1 MFKSTKWRYIALF
14 FIIYCSIF
22 GYYYLVS
29 NGLGNKPFYLQMR
42 RFVVCTVVLLLPF
55 IIIGKYQKFKF
66 FTTHILTALAW
77 FFTFPVLYYMTYS
90 ATVPFFSNHFDIVF
104 AIYSFVSLTALHI
117 LLLKYTQQINL
128 TSIIISFFQTI
139 LLLLPLLE
147 IIYFIYYGS
156 CISEA
161 AIMAI
166 YQTNPEE
173 AKEWLSVTFGY
184 TGLLFI
190 SVFISAI
197 FFIFYKLNIKNTIR
211 NTIPTL
217 SKKPLIW
224 L

>member
-1 MFKSTKWRYIALF
+1 
-14 FIIYCSIF
+14 
-22 GYYYLVS
+22 
-29 NGLGNKPFYLQMR
+29 
-42 RFVVCTVVLLLPF
+42 
-55 IIIGKYQKFKF
+55 
-66 FTTHILTALAW
+66 
-77 FFTFPVLYYMTYS
+77 MTYS

-190 SVFISAI
+190 FSVYKCYFLYLLQIKYQKYNQKHNSNIIKKTINLAFNNVYWCWFLLNFQCFTSNRFITC
-197 FFIFYKLNIKNTIR
+197 L
-211 NTIPTL
+211 
-217 SKKPLIW
+217 
-224 L
+224 